1 MISPGIQH
9 TDFRKM
15 SSTTVTPEIFK
26 RKNEHFFMFSFGREN
41 CKNVKLLLHSSQ
53 IMEGL

>member
-1 MISPGIQH
+1 MISPEIQH

-15 SSTTVTPEIFK
+15 SSTTFTPEILK
-26 RKNEHFFMFSFGREN
+26 RKNEHFSIFSFGREN